1 LSEILAAFQFLTIL
15 PVKRG
20 FTAAQ
25 LGRSSVY
32 FPLIGLAIGL
42 ILAAFHF
49 ILRIFPAAVSN
60 LLLIILLAI
69 LSGGIHLDGVAD
81 TMDGIAGH
89 RTPAQRL
96 QIMRDSRI
104 GGFGAIGLILILL
117 TQYVALN
124 SIPQTSERLT
134 IFALILAPVVS
145 RWTMVNAIF
154 AYPYARPDGLGKV
167 YKEAVT
173 RQHFVLATLVTAAA
187 GVLLFGLSGLIILAG
202 TWVIVNL
209 LALYLKHQLNGLTG
223 DTYGAVNEA
232 ATASVFLI
240 VTILNYNHWLI
251 YSWWV

>member
-1 LSEILAAFQFLTIL
+1 LSGLMAAFQFLTIL
-15 PVKRG
+15 PVKRS
-20 FTAAQ
+20 FTAVQ

-42 ILAAFHF
+42 ILAGFHYVF
-49 ILRIFPAAVSN
+49 RVFPAPVAN
-60 LLLIILLAI
+60 LLLIVLLAI

-104 GGFGAIGLILILL
+104 GGFGAIGLIFVLMI
-117 TQYVALN
+117 QYVSLN
-124 SIPQTSERLT
+124 GIPNPPDRLVV
-134 IFALILAPVVS
+134 FGLILAPVVS

-154 AYPYARPDGLGKV
+154 AYPYARPEGLGKV
-167 YKEAVT
+167 YKDAVT
-173 RQHFVLATLVTAAA
+173 RQHFSLVTLVTAAVS
-187 GVLLFGLSGLIILAG
+187 VLLFGISGLIIMAG
-202 TWVIVNL
+202 TWAIVNL
-209 LALYLKHQLNGLTG
+209 LALYLKHQLTGLTG
-223 DTYGAVNEA
+223 DTYGAVNEV

-240 VTILNYNHWLI
+240 ITLLAYNHWLV